1 MSRLRVYLRLGRV
14 SNLPTV
20 WSNVLAGAVL
30 AGVRPTLAQALGLGL
45 ANSLAYVGGMFLND
59 AFDRHVDARERAER
73 PIPQGLIA
81 PSEVS
86 LVGFGLLAVSLLLLS
101 AFGRALGGGVAL
113 TVAIVVYDLWH
124 KGNPLS
130 PVLMAVCRMLV
141 YVTAALGTS
150 GRVPVPV
157 LAGALV
163 LGAYVMALSWWS
175 KRGGARV
182 GELIA
187 GISLVDGAAIVLAGA
202 PLYALGAA
210 AAFVTTLRLQRLVR
224 GT

>member
-1 MSRLRVYLRLGRV
+1 MSRLLVYLRLGRV

-113 TVAIVVYDLWH
+113 TIAIVVYDLWH

-150 GRVPVPV
+150 GRVPVAV

>member
-113 TVAIVVYDLWH
+113 TIAIVVYDLWH

-150 GRVPVPV
+150 GRVPVAV

>member
-1 MSRLRVYLRLGRV
+1 MSRLRIYLRLGRV

-202 PLYALGAA
+202 PLYALAAA

>member
-202 PLYALGAA
+202 PLYALAAA

>member
-1 MSRLRVYLRLGRV
+1 
-14 SNLPTV
+14 
-20 WSNVLAGAVL
+20 VL
-30 AGVRPTLAQALGLGL
+30 AGVRPTLAQALGLGV
-45 ANSLAYVGGMFLND
+45 ANSLAYIGGMFLND
-59 AFDRHVDARERAER
+59 AFDRHVDAREGAER

-81 PSEVS
+81 PSEV
-86 LVGFGLLAVSLLLLS
+86 LLIGFGLLAGSLLLLS

-130 PVLMAVCRMLV
+130 PVLMALCRMLV

-150 GRVPVPV
+150 GRVPLPV

-163 LGAYVMALSWWS
+163 LGAYVVALSWWS
-175 KRGGARV
+175 KRGGSRV

-187 GISLVDGAAIVLAGA
+187 GIALVDGAAIVLAGA